1 MPARFRGD
9 FARVKAA
16 RELLREKAEELFT
29 AYMDVIQKATDSGQ
43 YETAA
48 KHLQWLIDHMPAAE
62 DGQRM
67 IDHSVDKNP
76 QANLPQQVDTT
87 PRIQIGI
94 KVGGIG
100 DDLKKLPE
108 PKVEVIDA
116 SKS

>member
-1 MPARFRGD
+1 MAARIRGN
-9 FARVKAA
+9 FAKVKAA
-16 RELLREKAEELFT
+16 RELLREKAEELL
-29 AYMDVIQKATDSGQ
+29 AEYLDIIKSAKDAGQ
-43 YETAA
+43 YDTAA
-48 KHLQWLIDHMPAAE
+48 KHMQWLIDHVPAEE

-76 QANLPQQVDTT
+76 QAGIPQQVDTT

-108 PKVEVIDA
+108 PKVEVINAD
-116 SKS
+116 KS